1 MLAQSLIRA
10 FVSLLH
16 PRMLL
21 LMIWPVLV
29 SLAIW
34 LVLAVL
40 FWAQAARWVDGALR
54 ASDLVLLMIQ
64 YWPLALF
71 AAHIGWVVLVL
82 AFVPLV
88 LVTAVLI
95 IGMFA
100 MPAMVNH
107 VAARD
112 YPELERRRGGS
123 VAGSAWNSFA
133 ALAWLAVLVAVTLP
147 LWFFPLFWP
156 LLPLALY
163 GYLNQRVFRY
173 DALCEHASADEFARF
188 VDADRGMLFALGV
201 IIAIA
206 GHVPVLGFF
215 SPVYGGLAFIHYGL
229 GRLREMRTAPIDGSA
244 RRVME

>member
-29 SLAIW
+29 ALALW

-40 FWAQAARWVDGALR
+40 FWSQAARWVDGALR
-54 ASDLVLLMIQ
+54 ASDLVMLMLE

-71 AAHIGWVVLVL
+71 AAHLGWVVLALV
-82 AFVPLV
+82 FVPLV
-88 LVTAVLI
+88 LVTTVLI

-100 MPAMVNH
+100 MPMMVNH

-112 YPELERRRGGS
+112 YRELDRLRGGS
-123 VAGSAWNSFA
+123 AAGSAWNSFA
-133 ALAWLAVLVAVTLP
+133 ALAWLVALAVVTLP
-147 LWFFPLFWP
+147 LWLFPLFWLPLP
-156 LLPLALY
+156 LLLY

-173 DALCEHASADEFARF
+173 DALCEHASAEELVRI
-188 VDADRGMLFALGV
+188 VRSDR
-201 IIAIA
+201 
-206 GHVPVLGFF
+206 
-215 SPVYGGLAFIHYGL
+215 GGLAFIHYGL
-229 GRLREMRTAPIDGSA
+229 GRLREMRTAPIEGSA
-244 RRVME
+244 RRL